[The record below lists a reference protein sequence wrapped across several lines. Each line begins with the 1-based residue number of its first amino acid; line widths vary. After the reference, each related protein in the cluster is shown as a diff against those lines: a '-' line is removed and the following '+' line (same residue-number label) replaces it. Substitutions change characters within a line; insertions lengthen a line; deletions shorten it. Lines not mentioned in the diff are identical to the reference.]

1 MKTDDDAV
9 VFVVDDDAGVREAI
23 ASLLKSVGLR
33 AQTSASV
40 AEFLARPRRDSP
52 ACLVLDVRLPGMS
65 GLEFQ
70 RQLAASDRPLPIIF
84 ITGHGDVPMSVEA
97 MKAGAVEF
105 LTKPVRGHDLLTAV
119 QKAIEQDR
127 VARHSRRVLDDLRG
141 RLAALTPRER
151 DVMALVIAGLIN
163 KEIASRLGLS
173 ERTIKIH
180 RAQVMRKMSAATLP
194 DLVRM
199 VEKLGTSEPG

>member
-1 MKTDDDAV
+1 MTREDGPV
-9 VFVVDDDAGVREAI
+9 VFVVDDDAGVRDAI

-33 AQTSASV
+33 IEASASV
-40 AEFLARPRRDSP
+40 AEFLARPRGEGPS
-52 ACLVLDVRLPGMS
+52 CLVLDVRLPGMS

-70 RQLAASDRPLPIIF
+70 RQLADSDQPIPIIF

-119 QKAIEQDR
+119 QRAIERDR
-127 VARHSRRVLDDLRG
+127 VSRQSRKALDELRV
-141 RLAALTPRER
+141 RLSTLTPREH

-163 KEIASRLGLS
+163 KAIASRLGAS

-180 RAQVMRKMSAATLP
+180 RAQVMRKMQAASLP
-194 DLVRM
+194 ALVRM
-199 VEKLGTSEPG
+199 AEKLGMSHVE

>member
-1 MKTDDDAV
+1 MTREDDPV
-9 VFVVDDDAGVREAI
+9 VFVVDDDAGVRDAI

-33 AQTSASV
+33 SEASASV
-40 AEFLARPRRDSP
+40 AEFLARPRHAGPS
-52 ACLVLDVRLPGMS
+52 CLVLDVRLPGMS

-70 RQLAASDRPLPIIF
+70 RQLADSDQPIPIIF

-119 QKAIEQDR
+119 QKAIERDR
-127 VARHSRRVLDDLRG
+127 LARQTRKTLDELRG
-141 RLAALTPRER
+141 RLSTLTPRER
-151 DVMALVIAGLIN
+151 EVMALVIAGLIN
-163 KEIASRLGLS
+163 KEIAAKLGAS

-180 RAQVMRKMSAATLP
+180 RAQVMRKMQAASLP

-199 VEKLGTSEPG
+199 AEKLGL